1 MKTSTIIKRIARAA
15 MVLQLVVMATSCKD
29 YLNIDNYFDDE
40 FNIDSAFANARY
52 IEAYM
57 WGAAAMFPDES
68 NTVRYGYTPGP
79 MATDE
84 GFNGLTGGGSA
95 NVYYGMDFVTGNI
108 TPDFYGSN
116 ATATDAVYGNLNQ
129 WGRYYKIIRKCNL
142 ILENIDVPRDLTSM
156 DRLRI
161 EGYTRFIRAYA
172 YYNILVDFGPPILLG
187 DEVVSTNE
195 SLEYYDRPRATY
207 DEAMDYTCGE
217 FEKAAELLPEEVG
230 ILDFGRPTKGAALA
244 LIARLRLIHAS
255 PLFNGGPV
263 ASSYYGEWKRVTDG
277 AHYVSQQYDE
287 SRWAV
292 AAAAAK
298 RVMDLG
304 RYRLHA
310 VPADDRTP
318 ALPAGV
324 TSDPNFYATYP
335 NGAQGIDAF
344 RSYSDI
350 FTGEAVA
357 AINPEL
363 IWGRNTGY
371 IAEFISKGS
380 MPPSLNGWGR
390 FFVTQKVVD
399 AYLMADGRTKEEAR
413 GDTYFEVVGD
423 LPAGGTFNDLFT
435 EQSTSFSGY
444 PLNAGIFKMYANREM
459 RFYASVGF
467 NEAVWQALSS
477 TTINMHTA
485 KYYYQDLDG
494 RGGVS
499 AVSPNY
505 PITGYVIK
513 KFNHPYD
520 AFAGTGARH
529 IPKAY
534 PIIRY
539 AEILLSYAE
548 ALNNLTGS
556 HTVQLGGQ
564 SYSVSRNVE
573 EIKSAF
579 NQVRYRAGLPGLS
592 DSQLASATVVQQQIE
607 RERMV
612 EFLWENRRF
621 YDVRRWGIYEETERE
636 PIRGMNPD
644 GATKETYYVRT
655 IPGTSSFLT
664 RVVDK
669 KLVWLPIPR
678 AEKRRLPSLDQNPGY
693 N

>member
-1 MKTSTIIKRIARAA
+1 MKTSTIIKRITTAA
-15 MVLQLVVMATSCKD
+15 IIIQMFVMATSCKD

-68 NTVRYGYTPGP
+68 NTVRFGYTPGP

-84 GFNGLTGGGSA
+84 GFNGLTGGGSN

-108 TPDFYGSN
+108 TPDFYGAGTGS
-116 ATATDAVYGNLNQ
+116 ADAVYGNLNQ
-129 WGRYYKIIRKCNL
+129 WNRYYQIIRKCNL
-142 ILENIDVPRDLTSM
+142 ILQNLDVPRDLGSM

-161 EGYTRFIRAYA
+161 EGYTRFIRAYS
-172 YYNILVDFGPPILLG
+172 YYNLLVDFGPPILLG
-187 DEVVSTNE
+187 DEVVHTNE
-195 SLEYYDRPRATY
+195 TLEFYDRPRATY
-207 DEAMDYTCGE
+207 DEAMDYTCEE
-217 FEKAAELLPEEVG
+217 FEKAARLMPAEVG
-230 ILDFGRPTKGAALA
+230 LLDFGRPTKGVAFA

-255 PLFNGGPV
+255 PLFNGGPI
-263 ASSYYGEWKRVTDG
+263 AASYYGDWTRSTDG
-277 AHYVSQQYDE
+277 VHYVSQQYDA

-304 RYRLHA
+304 LYRLYT
-310 VPADDRTP
+310 VPADDRTR

-324 TSDPNFYATYP
+324 TSDPNFYGSYP

-363 IWGRNTGY
+363 IWGRNTNY
-371 IAEFISKGS
+371 IAQFISRGS
-380 MPPSLNGWGR
+380 MPPSLGGWGR
-390 FFVTQKVVD
+390 FCVTQKVVD
-399 AYLMADGRTKEEAR
+399 AYLMEDGRTREEAR
-413 GDTYFEVVGD
+413 GDTYFETVAD

-435 EQSTSFSGY
+435 EQPTSFSGY
-444 PLNAGIFKMYANREM
+444 PLNAGVFKMYANREM
-459 RFYASVGF
+459 RFYASIGF
-467 NEAVWQALSS
+467 NEAMWQALSS
-477 TTINMHTA
+477 TTINTHTA
-485 KYYYQDLDG
+485 KYYYQAVDG
-494 RGGVS
+494 RGGVN
-499 AVSPNY
+499 ATSPNY

-513 KFNHPYD
+513 KFNHSYD
-520 AFAGTGARH
+520 AFNGTGARH
-529 IPKAY
+529 IPKSY

-556 HTVQLGGQ
+556 HTVQLGDQ
-564 SYSVSRNVE
+564 TYTVSRDAE

-579 NQVRYRAGLPGLS
+579 NPVRYRAGLPGLS

-644 GATKETYYVRT
+644 GTTRETYYVRS
-655 IPGTSSFLT
+655 IPGTSSFLA

-669 KLVWLPIPR
+669 RFIWVPIPR
-678 AEKRRLPSLDQNPGY
+678 SEMRRLPSLDQNPGY

>member
-1 MKTSTIIKRIARAA
+1 MKKSRNIKRIIYVGLIVP
-15 MVLQLVVMATSCKD
+15 MVIMASSCKD

-40 FNIDSAFANARY
+40 FNIDSAFVNARY
-52 IEAYM
+52 MEAYM

-84 GFNGLTGGGSA
+84 GFNGLTGGGSN

-108 TPDFYGSN
+108 TPDFYGSG
-116 ATATDAVYGNLNQ
+116 AGPRGNLNQ
-129 WGRYYKIIRKCNL
+129 WGRNYKIIRKINNVLANL
-142 ILENIDVPRDLTSM
+142 DVPQDLTSS

-161 EGYTRFIRAYA
+161 EGYSRFIRAYA
-172 YYNILVDFGPPILLG
+172 YYNLLVDFGPPIILG
-187 DEVVSTNE
+187 DEIVGTNE
-195 SLEYYDRPRATY
+195 TLEYYDRPRATY
-207 DEAMDYTCGE
+207 DEAMDYVVEE
-217 FEKAAELLPEEVG
+217 FEKAAALMPEEVG
-230 ILDFGRPTKGAALA
+230 LLDFGRPTKGAAYA

-263 ASSYYGEWKRVTDG
+263 ASSYFGSWTRSTDD

-298 RVMDLG
+298 RVMDMG
-304 RYRLHA
+304 RYKLYT
-310 VPADDRTP
+310 VPADDRTKP
-318 ALPAGV
+318 LPEGV
-324 TSDPNFYATYP
+324 ISDPNYYGTYP
-335 NGAQGIDAF
+335 NGASGIDAF
-344 RSYSDI
+344 KSYSDI

-357 AINPEL
+357 AINAEF

-371 IAEFISKGS
+371 LAEYISKGS
-380 MPPSLNGWGR
+380 MPPSLGGWGR
-390 FFVTQKVVD
+390 FSVTQKVVD
-399 AYLMADGRTKEEAR
+399 AYLMDDGRTKEEAR
-413 GDTYFEVVGD
+413 GDTYFETEAD
-423 LPAGGTFNDLFT
+423 LPAGSTFDDLFT
-435 EQSTSFSGY
+435 AQPKSFSGY
-444 PLNAGIFKMYANREM
+444 PMNAGVFKMYDNREM
-459 RFYASVGF
+459 RFYASIGF
-467 NEAVWQALSS
+467 NEAIWQTLSS
-477 TTINMHTA
+477 TTFNMHTA

-499 AVSPNY
+499 ATSPNY

-513 KFNHPYD
+513 KYNHPYD
-520 AFAGTGARH
+520 AFNGTGARH
-529 IPKAY
+529 IPKSYA
-534 PIIRY
+534 IIRY

-548 ALNNLTGS
+548 ALNNLTQS
-556 HTVQLGGQ
+556 HTVELGGQ
-564 SYSVSRNVE
+564 SYTVNRDVD
-573 EIKSAF
+573 EISGAF

-592 DSQLASATVVQQQIE
+592 SSQLSNAASVQHEIE

-644 GATKETYYVRT
+644 GPDRETYYRRT

-664 RVVDK
+664 RIVDK

-678 AEKRRLPSLDQNPGY
+678 AEMRRLPSLDQNPGY

>member
-1 MKTSTIIKRIARAA
+1 MKTSMIIKKITTVALIIQAF
-15 MVLQLVVMATSCKD
+15 VLMTSCKD

-52 IEAYM
+52 MEAYM

-84 GFNGLTGGGSA
+84 GFNGLTGGGSN

-108 TPDFYGSN
+108 SPDFYGAGSG
-116 ATATDAVYGNLNQ
+116 AYNLNQ
-129 WGRYYKIIRKCNL
+129 WGRFYKIIRKTNNILQNL
-142 ILENIDVPRDLTSM
+142 DVPRDLGTS

-172 YYNILVDFGPPILLG
+172 YYNIIVDYGPPILLG
-187 DEVVSTNE
+187 DEIVGTNE

-207 DEAMDYTCGE
+207 DEAMDYICDE
-217 FEKAAELLPEEVG
+217 FEKAAKLLPTEVG

-255 PLFNGGPV
+255 PLFNGGQI
-263 ASSYYGEWKRVTDG
+263 ASSYFGNWKRSTDG
-277 AHYVSQQYDE
+277 EHYVSQKYDE

-304 RYRLHA
+304 QYSLYT
-310 VPADDRTP
+310 VPADDETP
-318 ALPAGV
+318 ALPTGV
-324 TSDPNFYATYP
+324 TTDPNFYSSYP
-335 NGAQGIDAF
+335 NGAEGIDAF

-357 AINPEL
+357 AINKEL

-371 IAEFISKGS
+371 MVSTISQGS
-380 MPPSLNGWGR
+380 MPPSLGGWGR
-390 FFVTQKVVD
+390 FSVTQKIVD
-399 AYLMADGRTKEEAR
+399 AYLMEDGRTRDEAR
-413 GDTYFEVVGD
+413 GDTYFETEAD
-423 LPAGGTFNDLFT
+423 LPSGGTFNDLFT
-435 EQSTSFSGY
+435 EQSKSFSGY
-444 PLNAGIFKMYANREM
+444 PLNAGVFKMYANREM
-459 RFYASVGF
+459 RFYASIGF

-477 TTINMHTA
+477 TTNNMHTA
-485 KYYYQDLDG
+485 KYYYQDVDG
-494 RGGVS
+494 RGGVR
-499 AVSPNY
+499 AESPNY

-520 AFAGTGARH
+520 AFNGTGARH
-529 IPKAY
+529 IPKSY

-556 HTVQLGGQ
+556 HTVQLGDQQYTIG
-564 SYSVSRNVE
+564 RDDE
-573 EIKSAF
+573 EIQNAF
-579 NQVRYRAGLPGLS
+579 NLVRYRAGLPGLS
-592 DSQLASATVVQQQIE
+592 DSQLASVSTVQKEIE

-621 YDVRRWGIYEETERE
+621 YDVRRWGIYEESERE

-644 GATKETYYVRT
+644 GANKESYYRRT

-669 KLVWLPIPR
+669 KLVWVPIPR